1 MIYLDYSANT
11 PADSRVLERFCEV
24 ERSCPGNANSRHQA
38 GRDAKLVID
47 HATQSI
53 AGLLS
58 AQPAEVIYTSGASEA
73 NNFALKGL
81 AKLSRHLGKHIISTP
96 LEHSS
101 VSGTLTALQE
111 QGYEIDLV
119 DIRRD
124 GTIDL
129 EHLKELLRPD
139 TIAVAVTLVDSE
151 LGVVQP
157 VKEISE
163 ILQAWPNCHLHVDA
177 TQAVGKIPVSFEGVD
192 TMSLTAHK
200 FYGLNGIGLLL
211 NEKISWREYGRVGA
225 ILVCLF
231 VTVCCIEWLSHVLGR
246 MIRGERNVPR
256 RAKRVLW
263 AAVLV
268 CVVVCTAG
276 IEAPDLA
283 HTSKSV
289 LAAMGDGLLHPDWGF
304 FFGTG
309 KDGLG
314 WLLLETVGI
323 ALAGTGLG
331 ALLAA
336 PLAFLST
343 PKLLPRPVALL
354 FRVLIVAIRSVPFLI
369 YGLIFIRVS
378 GPGAFTGVL
387 TLAVCSIGL
396 LSKRFTEAI
405 ESLDFRAYDA
415 LRAMGVS
422 LLPRI
427 RYAVLPQLGPAF
439 SSAVLYR
446 FDVNIREAS
455 VLGLVGAGGIGAPLI
470 FAMNQYAWNDVSA
483 IFLGFVLLV
492 WLIDVGSARLRA
504 RRAVAAAP
512 GK

>member
-38 GRDAKLVID
+38 GRDAKRVID

-81 AKLSRHLGKHIISTP
+81 AKLSRHLGRHIISTP

-211 NEKISWREYGRVGA
+211 KRRRLGSRAPHPRLPRGRRRPPEPLIHGGESTT
-225 ILVCLF
+225 IYRSGTP
-231 VTVCCIEWLSHVLGR
+231 TV
-246 MIRGERNVPR
+246 
-256 RAKRVLW
+256 A
-263 AAVLV
+263 
-268 CVVVCTAG
+268 
-276 IEAPDLA
+276 
-283 HTSKSV
+283 
-289 LAAMGDGLLHPDWGF
+289 LAAS
-304 FFGTG
+304 
-309 KDGLG
+309 
-314 WLLLETVGI
+314 LET
-323 ALAGTGLG
+323 AL
-331 ALLAA
+331 
-336 PLAFLST
+336 
-343 PKLLPRPVALL
+343 
-354 FRVLIVAIRSVPFLI
+354 
-369 YGLIFIRVS
+369 
-378 GPGAFTGVL
+378 
-387 TLAVCSIGL
+387 
-396 LSKRFTEAI
+396 
-405 ESLDFRAYDA
+405 
-415 LRAMGVS
+415 
-422 LLPRI
+422 
-427 RYAVLPQLGPAF
+427 
-439 SSAVLYR
+439 SSAVNELPERSARVKEANLYLR
-446 FDVNIREAS
+446 TALSKYPKVRINSSE
-455 VLGLVGAGGIGAPLI
+455 
-470 FAMNQYAWNDVSA
+470 SA
-483 IFLGFVLLV
+483 IPHILNLSVENVKGTVFQRELDAEGVCVSVKSACSSDGPPPRAVFAVSRDRKNALSSWRISLSHLTTQEELDGF
-492 WLIDVGSARLRA
+492 LRA
-504 RRAVAAAP
+504 FDACCTRLTQL
-512 GK
+512 